1 MDQEPFAL
9 QILLKSFPGIK
20 MSDAEETI
28 ATGKQTVYP
37 PEVILC
43 HEATLETI
51 FYIILDGQVRV
62 TKVFNET
69 EERVMKYLGVGDF
82 FGEMAIIQNAPRAA
96 TVTTTVPTTV
106 LEIDKED
113 FSRLVER
120 SGSVSLA
127 MAREVSRRLRENDQ
141 MAIEDLRLKA
151 NELAEAYQQ
160 LAEEEYARR
169 EFLSTIAHELR
180 TPLMTI
186 NGFLQIVRMGMLQG
200 EALASAL
207 ESMSLNLEDITKLVN
222 DILFLQEMD
231 LILPEFQPTDIG
243 RVAASAVDQQRQ
255 RALINKIGIRMSIA
269 PDIPLIPAD
278 PKSLERAVIGILDNA
293 IKFSPDGGEVI
304 VEVGRDPAQIWVN
317 IQDQGVGIPEEVK
330 PRIFDRFYHL
340 DEIGGHMFRGAGI
353 GLSITRQ
360 VIEQHHGKIT
370 VQSKLG
376 EGSTFTIFLPIN

>member
-1 MDQEPFAL
+1 MDQQPSAL
-9 QILLKSFPGIK
+9 QILLQSFPGIK
-20 MSDAEETI
+20 IDDAQETI
-28 ATGKQTVYP
+28 AAGKQEVYP
-37 PEVILC
+37 PETVLC
-43 HEATLETI
+43 HESALESI
-51 FYIILDGQVRV
+51 FYIILNGQVRV
-62 TKVFNET
+62 TKVFNDT

-82 FGEMAIIQNAPRAA
+82 FGEMAIIQNAARAA

-113 FSRLVER
+113 FARLVER

-207 ESMSLNLEDITKLVN
+207 ESMSRNLEDITKLVN

-243 RVAASAVDQQRQ
+243 AVAAAAVEQQRQ
-255 RALINKIGIRMSIA
+255 RALINKIGIRLSIS
-269 PDIPLIPAD
+269 PVVPLIPAD

-293 IKFSPDGGEVI
+293 IKFSPDGGEVS
-304 VEVGRDPAQIWVN
+304 VEVGRDEAQVWIR
-317 IQDQGVGIPEEVK
+317 IQDHGVGIPEEIK

-360 VIEQHHGKIT
+360 VIEQHHGRIN
-370 VQSKLG
+370 VQSKLDQ
-376 EGSTFTIFLPIN
+376 GSTFTIFLPIN

>member
-1 MDQEPFAL
+1 MDQEPSAL
-9 QILLKSFPGIK
+9 QILLQSFPGIK
-20 MSDAEETI
+20 MDDAEETI
-28 ATGKQTVYP
+28 AAGKQEVYP
-37 PEVILC
+37 PETVLC
-43 HEATLETI
+43 HESALESI
-51 FYIILDGQVRV
+51 FYIILHGQVRV
-62 TKVFNET
+62 TKVFNES

-82 FGEMAIIQNAPRAA
+82 FGEMAIIQNAARAA
-96 TVTTTVPTTV
+96 TVTTTVTTTV

-113 FSRLVER
+113 FARLVER

-200 EALASAL
+200 EALAAAL
-207 ESMSLNLEDITKLVN
+207 ESMSRNLEDITKLVN

-243 RVAASAVDQQRQ
+243 AVAASAVEQQRQ
-255 RALINKIGIRMSIA
+255 RALINKIGVRLSIS

-293 IKFSPDGGEVI
+293 IKFSPNGGEVV
-304 VEVGRDPAQIWVN
+304 VEIGKDTTQLRII
-317 IQDQGVGIPEEVK
+317 IQDHGVGIPEEVK
-330 PRIFDRFYHL
+330 TRIFDRFYHL

-360 VIEQHHGKIT
+360 VIEQHHGKIS